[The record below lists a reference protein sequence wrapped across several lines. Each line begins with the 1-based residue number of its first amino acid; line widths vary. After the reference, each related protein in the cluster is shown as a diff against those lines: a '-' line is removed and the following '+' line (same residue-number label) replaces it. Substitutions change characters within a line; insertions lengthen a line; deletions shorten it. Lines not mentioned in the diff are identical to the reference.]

1 MCGPGQAAAR
11 VSRLCPPKLFS
22 PAPWAEVGSGARG
35 GLPFPRGS
43 GLLPVRAQGSGF
55 RPAGI
60 WRGPCAVPAPE
71 AGSSPLPWTPGGLS
85 PREDEEGVQG
95 RHGPGSVRGH
105 CPVPQPLGSRG
116 RRAGRPQGRPGAL
129 AGGRP
134 APPGRG
140 PAQAW
145 LLRGFAE
152 LVARVRPRGGR
163 GSGGRAAGLLPRLPA
178 RRLLPAPWPCRGP
191 GLGQSGDPPGTSD
204 AALGSGPPESLLGSA
219 CPQRCLG
226 AAAVCPPPAPQG
238 PGLRGRLQGPVS
250 CVEPL
255 GSPAP
260 PSPGPCP
267 HAAPS
272 SYWAGGQRG
281 PQCGGGQDSGGLG
294 PSPGPGQPRLWLQ
307 GRPRPLACQGLRDHL
322 WGGAGLPGASGP
334 GPGPVS
340 AQPGLTEG
348 PGPVG
353 EAQTRVVSRHM
364 PLSPVGGAR
373 GLRSL
378 LGQWPVRS
386 L

>member
-55 RPAGI
+55 RPAGT

-85 PREDEEGVQG
+85 PWEDEEGVQG

-134 APPGRG
+134 AHPGRG

-204 AALGSGPPESLLGSA
+204 AAPGSGPPESLLGSA
-219 CPQRCLG
+219 CPQRCLS

-260 PSPGPCP
+260 PHPQAPAHTQLRPRTGPGGSEDPSVAGDRTAGAWVPHPGLASRVSGCRAAPGRSPARACGITCGAVPGCPGPL
-267 HAAPS
+267 
-272 SYWAGGQRG
+272 
-281 PQCGGGQDSGGLG
+281 GLG
-294 PSPGPGQPRLWLQ
+294 WGQCQHSLASRRGRAPWARRRPGWCRATCP
-307 GRPRPLACQGLRDHL
+307 
-322 WGGAGLPGASGP
+322 
-334 GPGPVS
+334 
-340 AQPGLTEG
+340 
-348 PGPVG
+348 
-353 EAQTRVVSRHM
+353 
-364 PLSPVGGAR
+364 
-373 GLRSL
+373 
-378 LGQWPVRS
+378 
-386 L
+386 